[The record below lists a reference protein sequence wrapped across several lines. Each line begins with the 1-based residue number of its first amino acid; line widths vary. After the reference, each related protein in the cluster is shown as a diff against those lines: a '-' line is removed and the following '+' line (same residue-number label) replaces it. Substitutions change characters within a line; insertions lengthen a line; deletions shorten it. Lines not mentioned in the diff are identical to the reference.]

1 MSDLVLRPRSAT
13 ELVDA
18 AFQVYRRAPVQFMVG
33 VAAVYVP
40 WLVIRLVVDFNIT
53 PPTVSNVMATVDI
66 NQLIAMAAVG
76 IAIFALAGGVTT
88 VLASNV
94 YLDRPVDVGAAFR
107 QVLRRFIGL
116 VVVSLVVVALVVV
129 GAVLFVLPALYVIV
143 RFYAVRQAVML
154 ENAGIGRALARA
166 SELSRGSKW
175 HILATLFFVG
185 VLVIAVDVGV
195 SMLLTRVSSQVL
207 VNLVSTALAVVIGPL
222 FGITETVLYY
232 DLRIRKE
239 AFDVEYLAGTAVP
252 TASQPSDVTA

>member
-40 WLVIRLVVDFNIT
+40 WLVIRLLVDFNIT
-53 PPTVSNVMATVDI
+53 PPTVANAMSVDV
-66 NQLIAMAAVG
+66 NQLLAMAAVG

-88 VLASNV
+88 ALASNV
-94 YLDRPVDVGAAFR
+94 YLDQPVDVAAAFR
-107 QVLRRFIGL
+107 RVMRRFIVL

-129 GAVLFVLPALYVIV
+129 GAVLFVLPALYVIA

-154 ENAGIGRALARA
+154 EDAGVGTALGRA
-166 SELSRGSKW
+166 SELSKGFKW
-175 HILATLFFVG
+175 HILSTLFFVG

-195 SMLLTRVSSQVL
+195 SMLLARVSSQVL
-207 VNLVSTALAVVIGPL
+207 VNLVSTALAVVVGPL

-239 AFDVEYLAGTAVP
+239 GFDVEYLAGLGSPVS
-252 TASQPSDVTA
+252 SQTSNVTA